1 MCWVKWSEICKPKK
15 EGGLG
20 VKDLRLMNASLLS
33 KWRWKLL
40 LDGDDMWTKVILAKY
55 GVLAVGNTNLVVD
68 DFGAGASV
76 WWRDICLVDSSG
88 GWFSH
93 SVKKI
98 VGNGNSTRF
107 WKDVWLG
114 EQSLATRSFWDLS
127 L

>member
-1 MCWVKWSEICKPKK
+1 
-15 EGGLG
+15 
-20 VKDLRLMNASLLS
+20 MNASLLS

-76 WWRDICLVDSSG
+76 WWRDICRVDSGG